1 MARIVK
7 PKVYLIG
14 ETRIIDENLQQYLED
29 IGAPEWRTDAPTDAE
44 KICEVMGRNCYRSF
58 SPELNPNISKVRQ
71 GNKTYL
77 ANIIKS
83 RHGSVLEH
91 AFFNFIIAGCSRT
104 FTHELVRHRVGVAIS
119 QESLRFVRLD
129 RIDFPVPTVIQEN
142 EVAMTIFVQTMEELE
157 RLQLELADVLQ
168 VEGKPF
174 HEKKKITSAMRRIA
188 PQGLATTIGWSANAR
203 TLRHVIEM
211 RTDPAAEEEIRQIF
225 GIIGQMVM
233 ERYPN
238 LFGDYKVEIVEG
250 LPVFRTEFSKV

>member
-14 ETRIIDENLQQYLED
+14 ETRVIEESLNQFLSDLGVPHWD
-29 IGAPEWRTDAPTDAE
+29 TDAPTDAE
-44 KICEVMGRNCYRSF
+44 RICEVMGRNCYRSF
-58 SPELNPNISKVRQ
+58 SPELNPNISRVRH
-71 GNKTYL
+71 GNRAYL
-77 ANIIKS
+77 RNIIES

-91 AFFNFIIAGCSRT
+91 AFFNFIITGCSRT

-129 RIDFPVPTVIQEN
+129 RISFPVPTLIEEN
-142 EVAMTIFVQTMEELE
+142 EEAMTIFVRTMEELE
-157 RLQLELADVLQ
+157 RLQRELTGVLG

-174 HEKKKITSAMRRIA
+174 HEKKKVTSAMRRIA

-211 RTDPAAEEEIRQIF
+211 RTHPAAEEEIRRIF
-225 GIIGQMVM
+225 GMVGHIVM

-238 LFGDYKVEIVEG
+238 LFGDYQVEAVEG
-250 LPVFRTEFSKV
+250 LPVFRTEFRKV